1 MNVQAAPSPYSPV
14 GATHTAPGNPPVLGA
29 QAPGTT
35 GGLPALG
42 GLSVGQNP
50 LDPQLRSQVQGGPAR
65 AQLPPVQ
72 NTQSQQSEPQQ
83 AAQQVQQYGRGEDT
97 MLVHMTPG
105 EVNSLRGLAQRFG
118 GDLTTN
124 PSTGLPEAGFLSK
137 ILPILAGVGLNF
149 ILPGSG
155 GIVAALGG
163 KAATAGL
170 MTAAAGTAIT
180 GDLQKGLMAGL
191 GAFGGASLA
200 GGIQGALG
208 SGAKSAAGAA
218 APAGTGQGVLT
229 GAVPVEQMGSV
240 MTPTG
245 PMQLSAFPGA
255 AAAAKS
261 PVLTAAASTAPATG
275 GGLMHQFGNAARGTM
290 TGVLGKAAPMA
301 AGLGLLSGVSN
312 AMTPGFR
319 TMSGATDNSYQGPYR
334 AQERPATFAPST
346 QDILSSS
353 KERDYFAV
361 DQPEIYNMQGQVV
374 QPGSHT
380 APGTPIVRSIPLP
393 LTKKQKRRGAPMYAF
408 ETVPWM
414 GGQEEEPG
422 FAKGG
427 EVQLAEGAF
436 VVDAR
441 TVSEIGNGSSNAG
454 IEALARMGGRPVRGP
469 GDGVSD
475 SVPARIGRDQ
485 PARVARDEV
494 IFSPQAVQRVGGG
507 DVQRGAKK
515 LYALMDKA
523 HSARRKSARG
533 KDTGLRKGLA

>member
-1 MNVQAAPSPYSPV
+1 MNVQAPSSPYSPV
-14 GATHTAPGNPPVLGA
+14 GATHTTTGNPPVLGS
-29 QAPGTT
+29 QVPGTT

-42 GLSVGQNP
+42 GLGVQQNP
-50 LDPQLRSQVQGGPAR
+50 LPRPLQSQEQGGPA
-65 AQLPPVQ
+65 QMQMPGTQ
-72 NTQSQQSEPQQ
+72 GQSQDQSQPQQ
-83 AAQQVQQYGRGEDT
+83 TAQQLQQFGRGEDS
-97 MLVHMTPG
+97 MLVHMTPD

-124 PSTGLPEAGFLSK
+124 PNTGLPEAGFLRK
-137 ILPILAGVGLNF
+137 ILPVLAGVGLNF
-149 ILPGSG
+149 VLPGSG

-200 GGIQGALG
+200 GGVQGALG
-208 SGAKSAAGAA
+208 SGAKAASSSATLPSGGAIPTTVGQPFSATLGSAA
-218 APAGTGQGVLT
+218 P
-229 GAVPVEQMGSV
+229 
-240 MTPTG
+240 
-245 PMQLSAFPGA
+245 
-255 AAAAKS
+255 
-261 PVLTAAASTAPATG
+261 TG
-275 GGLMHQFGNAARGTM
+275 GGFMSQFGQAARGNM
-290 TGVLGKAAPMA
+290 TGMLGKAAPAA

-319 TMSGATDNSYQGPYR
+319 TASGGTDNSYQGPYY
-334 AQERPATFAPST
+334 AQQRPATFAPST
-346 QDILSSS
+346 EDILSSS

-361 DQPEIYNMQGQVV
+361 DQPEIYNLQGQVV

-380 APGTPIVRSIPLP
+380 APGTPIVRTVPLP
-393 LTKKQKRRGAPMYAF
+393 LNKKQRKRGAPMF
-408 ETVPWM
+408 THQTSPWM
-414 GGQEEEPG
+414 QEEEG
-422 FAKGG
+422 YAKGG
-427 EVQLAEGAF
+427 EVQLADGAF

-454 IEALARMGGRPVRGP
+454 IEALARMGGRPVQGP

-475 SVPARIGRDQ
+475 SVPARIGADQ

-494 IFSPQAVQRVGGG
+494 IFSPQAVKRVGGG
-507 DVQRGAKK
+507 DIQRGAQK
-515 LYALMDKA
+515 LYKLMDKA

-533 KDTGLRKGLA
+533 KDTGLRRGLA